1 MKPRFKSLAIANQEE
16 KLFMNIGC
24 DVRDNDNTVLVIPNE
39 MHVIFIYD

>member
-1 MKPRFKSLAIANQEE
+1 MKPLFKSLAIANQEE

-24 DVRDNDNTVLVIPNE
+24 DVRDNDNAILVILNK